1 MTTTCNLK
9 RVSNGQTV
17 LKVTEGR
24 VDIMRFGE
32 ESAKKKAVENDLV
45 VLVSTAI
52 SSSYFLLGAVIK
64 LVMKEC

>member
-45 VLVSTAI
+45 LVSTAI